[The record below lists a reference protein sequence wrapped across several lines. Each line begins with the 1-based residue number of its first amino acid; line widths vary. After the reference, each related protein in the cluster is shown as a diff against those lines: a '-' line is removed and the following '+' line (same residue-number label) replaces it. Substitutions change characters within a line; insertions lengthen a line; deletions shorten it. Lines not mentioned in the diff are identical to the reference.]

1 VCDIATLQCLANVG
15 VLGLNNNLHL
25 RLETLLVL
33 SSSCYAQ
40 IFSTKL
46 KGSRQ
51 ARENIIWF
59 SIADDIRTHK
69 DAKMIRLLALDP
81 YRR

>member
-33 SSSCYAQ
+33 SSSFYAK